1 MIGERGGYPA
11 DPVRLEERRGDEGER
26 GTSLLSPLGSLDVCV
41 CERDLEFSL
50 YQKSKVWIACVH
62 TVLRKVLNGL
72 NVCFFCCVCL
82 CVTLR

>member
-50 YQKSKVWIACVH
+50 YQKC
-62 TVLRKVLNGL
+62 G
-72 NVCFFCCVCL
+72 
-82 CVTLR
+82 